1 MWFTKFRRSKP
12 AFLCHTPPASFAS
25 QPGLQAISLNRW
37 LFNAPAFSKVSL
49 DVLQTSTV
57 FNRLYHRRCRFVVQ
71 SSIWWKLIPGSTGP
85 IRLSAGVTGLATALR
100 LRQSG
105 HRVTVVDKG
114 IGPSEV
120 CLLHHRSIVIP
131 VLQLHLLRPREKVL
145 LIFHPIPPSF
155 SSNGVLENN

>member
-1 MWFTKFRRSKP
+1 MSCK
-12 AFLCHTPPASFAS
+12 
-25 QPGLQAISLNRW
+25 QA
-37 LFNAPAFSKVSL
+37 PFSIDFIIV
-49 DVLQTSTV
+49 
-57 FNRLYHRRCRFVVQ
+57 
-71 SSIWWKLIPGSTGP
+71 G
-85 IRLSAGVTGLATALR
+85 AGVTGLATALR